1 MVTSF
6 SSYSESSFLSRDDN
20 YHSIAELI
28 SHYQELY
35 PHIKILPQTLPA
47 FAWYLG
53 GQRYVNTFAHP
64 NEIYEFCR
72 SFQHPICLD
81 ISHLYMA
88 CAHFKL
94 NFRNALSLL
103 MPCTSHYHVAGASG
117 IDDEGIPLSRCSD
130 EFLESLPL
138 IQHNLESESHKTA
151 IIETWQG
158 HLDNGNPFIQDLQCY
173 SDTISQ

>member
-1 MVTSF
+1 
-6 SSYSESSFLSRDDN
+6 
-20 YHSIAELI
+20 
-28 SHYQELY
+28 
-35 PHIKILPQTLPA
+35 
-47 FAWYLG
+47 
-53 GQRYVNTFAHP
+53 
-64 NEIYEFCR
+64 
-72 SFQHPICLD
+72 
-81 ISHLYMA
+81 
-88 CAHFKL
+88 
-94 NFRNALSLL
+94 

-117 IDDEGIPLSRCSD
+117 IDDEGFPLSRCSD